1 MFASPSICV
10 AIGLCGMST
19 QEQGSFIFYS
29 LFVFVVLDVIVMF
42 KSSFVANSSPHS
54 SFSSSFDFELEYSI
68 SSMFV
73 GCAIYISTGLIF
85 IHSHYI
91 QWPNPCNLKPISNFI
106 FFILFGPMPCLPT

>member
-1 MFASPSICV
+1 
-10 AIGLCGMST
+10 
-19 QEQGSFIFYS
+19 
-29 LFVFVVLDVIVMF
+29 
-42 KSSFVANSSPHS
+42 
-54 SFSSSFDFELEYSI
+54 LEYSI

-91 QWPNPCNLKPISNFI
+91 QWPNQCNLKPISNFI